1 MAKRCCMLGLLPGG
15 TSNASSLPSFLS
27 RTPSPCNAHSWK
39 FNRSQGPRVRN
50 IFPVLRCEER
60 QVGRDGPARSLCHD
74 SLLAAGTDL
83 LVPCCPTSEREVV
96 SYVAKFP
103 TNVPCGVWTLHPTLL
118 TGARAPK
125 ALHSLLQLEGEV
137 QLQGPMVPPLSPSPA
152 PLHPQS
158 WQQET
163 CMSFPAVSW
172 TPLTPS
178 LQNLMITFPELSWR
192 QRISPWELSER
203 SWMSF
208 HRKSECSSTCSLWL
222 HHLVY
227 DLFKSCTHFQG
238 RLHHTSQSKHPKSQF
253 SSWCLL
259 VTVWYLQV
267 DDDEEAAKHFA
278 YLPTSRL
285 SRIQFGPASQISS
298 VLWIQTRSSSQYQ
311 ARDNSST
318 NSL

>member
-1 MAKRCCMLGLLPGG
+1 MWREAGGQRWTCSLPVPRLPPCSRYRPAGALLPI
-15 TSNASSLPSFLS
+15 SLDTWL
-27 RTPSPCNAHSWK
+27 
-39 FNRSQGPRVRN
+39 RSV
-50 IFPVLRCEER
+50 EE
-60 QVGRDGPARSLCHD
+60 LE
-74 SLLAAGTDL
+74 T
-83 LVPCCPTSEREVV
+83 EVV
-96 SYVAKFP
+96 FYVAKFP

-118 TGARAPK
+118 TEARAPK
-125 ALHSLLQLEGEV
+125 ALHSLLQLKGEV
-137 QLQGPMVPPLSPSPA
+137 QLQGPTVPPPSPSPA
-152 PLHPQS
+152 PSHPQS

-163 CMSFPAVSW
+163 CVSFPAVSW

-192 QRISPWELSER
+192 QWVSPWELVER

-208 HRKSECSSTCSLWL
+208 HRKSERSSTCSLWL
-222 HHLVY
+222 HHLLY
-227 DLFKSCTHFQG
+227 DLFKSCTRFQG
-238 RLHHTSQSKHPKSQF
+238 RLHHTSQSKHSKSQF

-311 ARDNSST
+311 AQDNSST